1 MICAIDVRE
10 ISNYQNRA
18 RCVVALHATTTQR
31 VHAGTPRWHND
42 CKHASRQASAISACQ
57 PTRKRPAED
66 GSSSSR
72 AKTFTTI
79 DKETPMSENRL
90 QDASVSEVDAVVDG
104 AGFAGLYMLH
114 LLRDKLNLKV
124 RVIEAADGVGGT

>member
-1 MICAIDVRE
+1 
-10 ISNYQNRA
+10 
-18 RCVVALHATTTQR
+18 
-31 VHAGTPRWHND
+31 
-42 CKHASRQASAISACQ
+42 
-57 PTRKRPAED
+57 
-66 GSSSSR
+66 
-72 AKTFTTI
+72 
-79 DKETPMSENRL
+79 MSENRL